1 MRDTVVQPHDIHSP
15 AANVRKD
22 HGGFIEQITVLE
34 DRRIALRKQLHILHG
49 NLIRNPFIQ
58 KRDRLALAQQICPEC
73 FLFPAEARQ
82 RQARREDHRRCSRR
96 VPVCDLFGNGRQ
108 RQQIVILIHCLI
120 LLERLPPAA
129 DNVVFSVIAEDV
141 FLRVRFMLVFCQ
153 AGRERAMRGFHGRVA
168 MIHANGNGFC
178 HRSSTF
184 SFRLFISFCG
194 ARSSGS
200 SFPKPSLR
208 SVFSYSF
215 FSNARYSGD
224 V

>member
-1 MRDTVVQPHDIHSP
+1 M
-15 AANVRKD
+15 
-22 HGGFIEQITVLE
+22 LE
-34 DRRIALRKQLHILHG
+34 DRRIALREQLHILHRSF
-49 NLIRNPFIQ
+49 IRNPFIR
-58 KRDRLALAQQICPEC
+58 KRNRLALAQQICPEC

-82 RQARREDHRRCSRR
+82 RQASRKDHRRCGRCI
-96 VPVCDLFGNGRQ
+96 PVRDFFGNGRQ
-108 RQQIVILIHCLI
+108 RQQIVVFVCRLI
-120 LLERLPPAA
+120 LLERLPSAA
-129 DNVVFSVIAEDV
+129 DDVVFSVIAENA

-153 AGRERAMRGFHGRVA
+153 AGGKRAMHGFHSRVA
-168 MIHANGNGFC
+168 MIHANRNGFC

-184 SFRLFISFCG
+184 PFSFCLFISFCG

>member
-1 MRDTVVQPHDIHSP
+1 M
-15 AANVRKD
+15 
-22 HGGFIEQITVLE
+22 LE
-34 DRRIALRKQLHILHG
+34 DRRIALREQLHILHRSF
-49 NLIRNPFIQ
+49 IRNSFIR
-58 KRDRLALAQQICPEC
+58 KRDRLALAQQIGPEC
-73 FLFPAEARQ
+73 FLFPPEARQ
-82 RQARREDHRRCSRR
+82 RQPRREDHRRCSRR
-96 VPVCDLFGNGRQ
+96 ISICDLLGNGRQ
-108 RQQIVILIHCLI
+108 CQQIVVFVCRLI

-129 DNVVFSVIAEDV
+129 DDVVFSVIAEDV
-141 FLRVRFMLVFCQ
+141 FLGVRFMLVFCQ
-153 AGRERAMRGFHGRVA
+153 AGRKRAMRGFHGRVA
-168 MIHANGNGFC
+168 MIHANRNGFC

>member
-1 MRDTVVQPHDIHSP
+1 MRDAVVQPHDIHRP

-22 HGGFIEQITVLE
+22 HGRFIQQIAVLE
-34 DRRIALRKQLHILHG
+34 DGRIALREQLHILHRSF
-49 NLIRNPFIQ
+49 IRNSFIR
-58 KRDRLALAQQICPEC
+58 KRDRFALAQQICPEC

-82 RQARREDHRRCSRR
+82 RQASRKDHRRCGRR
-96 VPVCDLFGNGRQ
+96 VSVRNLFGNSRQ
-108 RQQIVILIHCLI
+108 RQQIVIFICCLI
-120 LLERLPPAA
+120 LLERLSSAA
-129 DNVVFSVIAEDV
+129 DNVVFSVIAENI
-141 FLRVRFMLVFCQ
+141 FLRVRFMFVFSQ
-153 AGRERAMRGFHGRVA
+153 TGGKRAMRGFHGRVA
-168 MIHANGNGFC
+168 MIHANRNGFC